1 MKYDYTYG
9 LWIFR
14 GERVNLKSFWY
25 KEEPEHSLST
35 YIQYY
40 FYPCTITGPW
50 ITLSK
55 FAEAKN
61 ADDWS
66 KSIPISGFLSR
77 ILKWALALAA
87 GEMFHHLFYLNC
99 IAIDIQ
105 MIKKMQYFNL
115 VAFVVCTIYKTM
127 IELYICYAFNY
138 AVCAIDGIYFEVR
151 TLSQDLSWPRVTKQI
166 YSHLSVAGML
176 LGSNISGA
184 TTILVNIKS

>member
-1 MKYDYTYG
+1 MKAHTSFIKC
-9 LWIFR
+9 W
-14 GERVNLKSFWY
+14 FWY
-25 KEEPEHSLST
+25 EDEPEYDLST

-61 ADDWS
+61 TDTWAN
-66 KSIPISGFLSR
+66 SISLSGFMSR

-127 IELYICYAFNY
+127 IELYICYALNY
-138 AVCAIDGIYFEVR
+138 AVCAIDGIYFEVNWP
-151 TLSQDLSWPRVTKQI
+151 LIVSNDLK
-166 YSHLSVAGML
+166 
-176 LGSNISGA
+176 
-184 TTILVNIKS
+184 